1 MKAIFKLFFSENN
14 KFFIIGG
21 TKYLYIIIYL
31 SYVGII
37 VKTLMWV
44 LFNNSSGQGVPDL
57 GMAENRM

>member
-1 MKAIFKLFFSENN
+1 MKAIFRLFFSENN

-37 VKTLMWV
+37 SKRELNTYVGIV
-44 LFNNSSGQGVPDL
+44 
-57 GMAENRM
+57 